1 MLMQTRQDLKS
12 GEGGLRHGGL
22 RRETGKEPMIYT
34 EKSWGSRRSQLVLMG
49 MSFSHDRRVV
59 TTQRAIRMRT
69 ALLRSQYAS
78 FIDKTQVWSF
88 GLLTIL
94 DAAFQCRSHPH
105 YPSVGNNTRRLV
117 IQLNIPDHAETLF
130 SYGIEFRYVSASCLN
145 IDVAFSS
152 ETERRLENDLNVACR
167 FPS

>member
-1 MLMQTRQDLKS
+1 MQTRTTHADSSKQTQQVCVKAGRCESQKVL
-12 GEGGLRHGGL
+12 
-22 RRETGKEPMIYT
+22 IY
-34 EKSWGSRRSQLVLMG
+34 W
-49 MSFSHDRRVV
+49 
-59 TTQRAIRMRT
+59 
-69 ALLRSQYAS
+69 
-78 FIDKTQVWSF
+78 
-88 GLLTIL
+88 TIL